1 MINEFNVKIFD
12 FIFSTNIGLKG
23 DYLENNNIN
32 HLCSELSKL
41 INDICEEYDFWNEY
55 KFYFNDNCVLDAS
68 TLSDRQ
74 YIYNGFP
81 RMRLVTKKEYL
92 NYKVN
97 QVKKIIENN
106 GDFSKEAFEK
116 ITENIINVGK
126 KEILDYCN
134 EIGIIEYIGKVYI
147 AADNCPAVAIIY
159 DNIKAVI
166 YTEEEVQSLIA
177 ENIIMVNGDG
187 VSIGNIEQNANSKN
201 NDERLFDLV
210 LKKIDLLEKE
220 GITKED
226 IKLLEEACKSKN
238 KEKVINFLKD
248 VATGTISSV
257 VATGI
262 LSSLGIH

>member
-1 MINEFNVKIFD
+1 M
-12 FIFSTNIGLKG
+12 
-23 DYLENNNIN
+23 
-32 HLCSELSKL
+32 
-41 INDICEEYDFWNEY
+41 
-55 KFYFNDNCVLDAS
+55 
-68 TLSDRQ
+68 
-74 YIYNGFP
+74 
-81 RMRLVTKKEYL
+81 
-92 NYKVN
+92 N

-106 GDFSKEAFEK
+106 GYFSKEAFEK

-177 ENIIMVNGDG
+177 ENIIMVNGDE

-238 KEKVINFLKD
+238 KGKVINFLKE
-248 VATGTISSV
+248 VATGNISSV

>member
-1 MINEFNVKIFD
+1 
-12 FIFSTNIGLKG
+12 
-23 DYLENNNIN
+23 
-32 HLCSELSKL
+32 
-41 INDICEEYDFWNEY
+41 
-55 KFYFNDNCVLDAS
+55 
-68 TLSDRQ
+68 
-74 YIYNGFP
+74 
-81 RMRLVTKKEYL
+81 MRLNTKKEYL

-106 GDFSKEAFEK
+106 GDFSEENFIK

-177 ENIIMVNGDG
+177 ENIIMVNGNG
-187 VSIGNIEQNANSKN
+187 VSIGNIEQNVNSKN

-210 LKKIDLLEKE
+210 LRKRR
-220 GITKED
+220 
-226 IKLLEEACKSKN
+226 N
-238 KEKVINFLKD
+238 N
-248 VATGTISSV
+248 
-257 VATGI
+257 
-262 LSSLGIH
+262 